1 MGEHGDSEK
10 KGRDW
15 LELLVVPV
23 SLTLLGAFFTL
34 SSQNSQTQIA
44 EDNRKQDLQIADNKQ
59 RDEVLKNYLDSMKAL
74 LLDKDHPLH
83 TDQESQH
90 IARTLTLTSLKQLTN
105 AQKKSEQKAD
115 EQKKSEQKVNT
126 YDDRKGLVV
135 RFLLES
141 QLIQSSSSGKTPII
155 KLEPA
160 NLSYADLEHADLTHA
175 NLRGVDM
182 SHTLIH
188 GFLKEANLSNTT
200 FREADLIK
208 ADFTRANLKEADF
221 TKANLKEANLTNA
234 DLTNADLTNADLS
247 GAILLGLDLRTTIGL
262 TQAQLEGST
271 PPLMCN
277 VSLPKT
283 IQIKTDRDCKRVP

>member
-221 TKANLKEANLTNA
+221 TNANLKEANLTNA

>member
-234 DLTNADLTNADLS
+234 DLTNADLS

>member
-34 SSQNSQTQIA
+34 ASQNSQTQIA
-44 EDNRKQDLQIADNKQ
+44 EGNRNQDLQIADNKQ

-74 LLDKDHPLH
+74 LLDKDHPLR
-83 TDQESQH
+83 TDKESQR

-115 EQKKSEQKVNT
+115 EQKKSEPKMNT

-155 KLEPA
+155 NLEPA

-175 NLRGVDM
+175 NLSGVDL

-188 GFLKEANLSNTT
+188 GFFKEANLSNTT

-208 ADFTRANLKEADF
+208 ANFTRANLKEADF
-221 TKANLKEANLTNA
+221 TKADLTEA
-234 DLTNADLTNADLS
+234 DLTKADLS
-247 GAILLGLDLRTTIGL
+247 GARLLGLDLRTTIGL

-271 PPLMCN
+271 PPLICN

-283 IQIKTDRDCKRVP
+283 IQIKTDRDCKRVL

>member
-34 SSQNSQTQIA
+34 ASQNSQTQIA
-44 EDNRKQDLQIADNKQ
+44 EGNRNQDLQIADNKQ

-74 LLDKDHPLH
+74 LLDKDHPLR
-83 TDQESQH
+83 TDKESQR

-115 EQKKSEQKVNT
+115 EQKKSEPKMNT

-155 KLEPA
+155 NLEPA

-175 NLRGVDM
+175 NLSGVDL

-188 GFLKEANLSNTT
+188 GFFKEANLSNTT

-208 ADFTRANLKEADF
+208 ANFTRANLTEADF
-221 TKANLKEANLTNA
+221 TKADLTEA
-234 DLTNADLTNADLS
+234 DLTKADLS
-247 GAILLGLDLRTTIGL
+247 GARLLGLDLRTTIGL

-271 PPLMCN
+271 PPLICN

-283 IQIKTDRDCKRVP
+283 IQIKTDRDCKRVL